1 MKSCIYKKT
10 NFKIQT
16 KKRLQIATVTLET
29 DNNRL
34 IKTQRNEK
42 ARNRNLGE
50 IKINLEIYDMVYFI
64 EFVFPR

>member
-10 NFKIQT
+10 NFKIRT
-16 KKRLQIATVTLET
+16 KKRLQIATVLET
-29 DNNRL
+29 NNNRL

-50 IKINLEIYDMVYFI
+50 IMINLEIYDMIYFI